1 LKYFNFKTAKI
12 ITIMATSL
20 IISNLPAFSKD
31 DNNSIDKDK
40 KIKEKEKFS
49 INGKLQTRWELS
61 SDSISNTWGDSLYIP
76 RARIDG
82 KWTPYEWAKLVL
94 SLELTDG
101 VKLRNAYGEFSLLPE
116 FKITMGNFKK
126 PFSRLRLTSTWDLP
140 IPERGLFNENVI
152 RNTTYGGFGG
162 RDLGIMFSGEHSF
175 NEVKKEGVKAEYYL
189 GTFNSEIGE
198 DNYYRDLVG
207 RLQVRLFKGFIVAVN
222 SNLKYYQNAGSLKNA
237 LLLGGDVKWE
247 INDFKVQ
254 LEGSYGDNVNKDDK
268 LWGSHLI
275 TSYDFNIVD
284 DISIEPAIMAEVF
297 DSELKVSDDLDFRV
311 ATALNLHL
319 NKKTKVILSLDKTWE
334 DVNKTNSK
342 TENPIKVLLQGNMSF

>member
-1 LKYFNFKTAKI
+1 MNIINSFI
-12 ITIMATSL
+12 ITSIL
-20 IISNLPAFSKD
+20 VSNNAVFAKE
-31 DNNSIDKDK
+31 DNKPSEKVK
-40 KIKEKEKFS
+40 KEKETFS
-49 INGKLQTRWELS
+49 IGGKIQTRWELS
-61 SDSISNTWGDSLYIP
+61 SDAISNSWGDSIYIP

-82 KWTPYEWAKLVL
+82 KWDPYEWAKLVL
-94 SLELTDG
+94 SLDISDG
-101 VKLRNAYGEFSLLPE
+101 VKLRNAYGEFSILPE
-116 FKITMGNFKK
+116 FRITMGNFKK
-126 PFSRLRLTSTWDLP
+126 PFSRLRMTSTWDLP
-140 IPERGLFNENVI
+140 IPERGLLNENVI

-175 NEVKKEGVKAEYYL
+175 SEVKKEGIKTEYYL

-198 DNYYRDLVG
+198 ENYYRDIVG

-222 SNLKYYQNAGSLKNA
+222 SNLKYYQNSGSLKNA

-247 INDFKVQ
+247 INDFKIQ
-254 LEGSYGDNVNKDDK
+254 LEGSYGDNVNKNNNK
-268 LWGSHLI
+268 LWGSHII

-297 DSELKVSDDLDFRV
+297 DSELKVNDDLDFRL

-319 NKKTKVILSLDKTWE
+319 NKKTKIILSLDKTWE

-342 TENPIKVLLQGNMSF
+342 TENPIKILLQGNMSF